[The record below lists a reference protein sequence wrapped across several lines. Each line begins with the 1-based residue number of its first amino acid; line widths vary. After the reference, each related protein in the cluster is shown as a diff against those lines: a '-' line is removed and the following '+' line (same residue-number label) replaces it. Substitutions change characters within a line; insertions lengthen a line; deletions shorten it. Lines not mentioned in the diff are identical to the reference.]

1 MLILRSEARSLQ
13 SHVKI
18 FLLAFLTGF
27 SGALMPGPLL
37 AMTIG
42 QVSLTG
48 SWLVGPLLIV
58 GHAALE
64 IVVIALLIAGLVQAL
79 RRRWPRA
86 VISLVGG
93 TALLL
98 MGLDMLRSARGVA
111 LDAADATQALPVW
124 GLIAAGA
131 AISAA
136 NPTFPL
142 WWATVGAGGLAQF
155 SPRRPSEYLSFFLG
169 HELSDL
175 VWYTGVAVV
184 LATGRGWLN
193 PRVYGALV
201 LICGVA
207 VIVLALWFMYTGVQ
221 VLRGRLEKTPTHE

>member
-1 MLILRSEARSLQ
+1 MRLA
-13 SHVKI
+13 KI

-64 IVVIALLIAGLVQAL
+64 IVVVGLLIAGLVQAL
-79 RRRWPRA
+79 RRRWPRG

-93 TALLL
+93 LALLW
-98 MGLDMLRSARGVA
+98 MGIDMVRSAQGMALGTVTATEALSAWRLILAGV
-111 LDAADATQALPVW
+111 V
-124 GLIAAGA
+124 
-131 AISAA
+131 ISAA

-142 WWATVGAGGLAQF
+142 WWATVGAGGLAQLA
-155 SPRRPSEYLSFFLG
+155 PRNATEYLSYYLG

-175 VWYTGVAVV
+175 VWYTVVGLLLVGGRSLLSPRLYGGLVLLCGLAVV
-184 LATGRGWLN
+184 G
-193 PRVYGALV
+193 
-201 LICGVA
+201 
-207 VIVLALWFMYTGVQ
+207 LALWFLYTGVQ
-221 VLRGRLEKTPTHE
+221 VLRGRPEKTPEHE

>member
-1 MLILRSEARSLQ
+1 MRLA
-13 SHVKI
+13 KI
-18 FLLAFLTGF
+18 FLLAFVTGF
-27 SGALMPGPLL
+27 SGAMMPGPLL

-64 IVVIALLIAGLVQAL
+64 MVVVGLLIAGLAPAL
-79 RRRWPRA
+79 RRRGPRA

-93 TALLL
+93 LALLL
-98 MGLDMLRSARGVA
+98 MGLDMLRSARGMA
-111 LDAADATQALPVW
+111 LGAAGATEALPIW

-136 NPTFPL
+136 NPTFPI

-155 SPRRPSEYLSFFLG
+155 SPRTAAEYLSFYLG

-175 VWYTGVAVV
+175 VWYTAVAVV
-184 LATGRGWLN
+184 LVTGRGWLSS
-193 PRVYGALV
+193 RLYGALV
-201 LICGVA
+201 LLCGLA
-207 VIVLALWFMYTGVQ
+207 VLALALWFMYTGVQ
-221 VLRGRLEKTPTHE
+221 VFRGRAEKTPAQKQLMNDD

>member
-1 MLILRSEARSLQ
+1 
-13 SHVKI
+13 
-18 FLLAFLTGF
+18 
-27 SGALMPGPLL
+27 MPGPLL

-64 IVVIALLIAGLVQAL
+64 IVVITLLIAGLVQAL

-86 VISLVGG
+86 VISLIGG
-93 TALLL
+93 AALLL
-98 MGLDMLRSARGVA
+98 MGLDMLRSARGMA
-111 LDAADATQALPVW
+111 LGTAGATEILPVW

-136 NPTFPL
+136 NPTFPI

-155 SPRRPSEYLSFFLG
+155 SPRRPSEYLSFFVG

-175 VWYTGVAVV
+175 VWYTAVSVV
-184 LATGRGWLN
+184 LATGKGWLS
-193 PRVYGALV
+193 PRVYGGLV
-201 LICGVA
+201 LVCGLA
-207 VIVLALWFMYTGVQ
+207 VILLALWFMYTGVQ
-221 VLRGRLEKTPTHE
+221 VLRGKPEKTPAPEQLMNDD

>member
-1 MLILRSEARSLQ
+1 MRIA
-13 SHVKI
+13 KI
-18 FLLAFLTGF
+18 FLLAFVTGF
-27 SGALMPGPLL
+27 SGAMMPGPLL

-64 IVVIALLIAGLVQAL
+64 IVVVALLIAGLVQAL

-86 VISLVGG
+86 VISLLGG
-93 TALLL
+93 AALLL
-98 MGLDMLRSARGVA
+98 MGLDMLRSARGMA
-111 LDAADATQALPVW
+111 LGTAAGTEVLPVW

-142 WWATVGAGGLAQF
+142 WWATIGAGGLAQF
-155 SPRRPSEYLSFFLG
+155 SPRRPSEYLSFFVG

-175 VWYTGVAVV
+175 VWYTAVSVV
-184 LATGRGWLN
+184 LVTGRGWLS
-193 PRVYGALV
+193 PRVYGGLV
-201 LICGVA
+201 LVCGVA
-207 VIVLALWFMYTGVQ
+207 VIALALWFMYTGVQ
-221 VLRGRLEKTPTHE
+221 VLRGKVEKVPAQE